1 MVRRGAIVAYCK
13 GLPLSRP
20 AARPP
25 ALRRPS
31 AAVVAVAVDSGG
43 NSAIVQFVLFWTVLP
58 SESMFTAFAGDVSL
72 HGLRMSVLAIA
83 LCVALSLM
91 VWTVL
96 VRIALRRGNL
106 DLLLIPYV
114 LLGLCAT
121 KYFSMHHIG
130 IIWTV
135 RRTAV
140 DQCGRYGLETRR
152 YSRSVPFW
160 ATLHV
165 RGPHVRAEPGAVGG
179 ADESEIVMP
188 PVGNAG
194 NILGWNI

>member
-1 MVRRGAIVAYCK
+1 MAWLADSIRSAGAMRDEILQYA
-13 GLPLSRP
+13 PHR
-20 AARPP
+20 
-25 ALRRPS
+25 
-31 AAVVAVAVDSGG
+31 
-43 NSAIVQFVLFWTVLP
+43 
-58 SESMFTAFAGDVSL
+58 
-72 HGLRMSVLAIA
+72 
-83 LCVALSLM
+83 
-91 VWTVL
+91 
-96 VRIALRRGNL
+96 
-106 DLLLIPYV
+106 
-114 LLGLCAT
+114 
-121 KYFSMHHIG
+121 HHL
-130 IIWTV
+130 WTV

-179 ADESEIVMP
+179 ADESEIAIP

>member
-1 MVRRGAIVAYCK
+1 MAYCK

-31 AAVVAVAVDSGG
+31 ATVVAVAVDSGG

-130 IIWTV
+130 IIFGLFVAQLWINAADMALKPADIPVLSHFGQPCTYEG
-135 RRTAV
+135 RTF
-140 DQCGRYGLETRR
+140 
-152 YSRSVPFW
+152 VPN
-160 ATLHV
+160 
-165 RGPHVRAEPGAVGG
+165 
-179 ADESEIVMP
+179 
-188 PVGNAG
+188 PVPSAAQMNRKS
-194 NILGWNI
+194 